1 MKKMILKISD
11 KVTNDT
17 LKNIL
22 KDKSEKIINK
32 CKPMYVKLEK
42 E

>member
-32 CKPMYVKLEK
+32 
-42 E
+42 